1 MGSCAKLA
9 KRAVET
15 EAPVMV
21 MVMDGVFLPRQNR
34 IFIPSF
40 LALFSDDV
48 PFSDTRPASRGQGR
62 DVACAGIHSFFLRL
76 TQVFTL
82 DFLIALRDEFTR

>member
-1 MGSCAKLA
+1 MDSFAKLA

-21 MVMDGVFLPRQNR
+21 KVMHVVFLPRQNR

-40 LALFSDDV
+40 LALFSYDV
-48 PFSDTRPASRGQGR
+48 SFSDTRTASRGQGR
-62 DVACAGIHSFFLRL
+62 DVACAGIHSRL
-76 TQVFTL
+76 L
-82 DFLIALRDEFTR
+82 DCPAR